1 MNRFSKG
8 DLVTAKDFI
17 FSINRGV
24 VVSYDMAGFYNVKCL
39 DTGGV
44 YSMHYR
50 SIRLTNTIIDEISNY
65 YV

>member
-8 DLVTAKDFI
+8 DLVTAKYFI
-17 FSINRGV
+17 YTINRGV

-44 YSMHYR
+44 YSLHYR
-50 SIRLTNTIIDEISNY
+50 DITLTNTIIDEISNY

>member
-50 SIRLTNTIIDEISNY
+50 KIRLTNTIIDEISNY